1 MDAFIQKFCEKYSLP
16 IALSL
21 QLLDNMEKFTFH
33 KGDFLV
39 QEGGRNSN
47 FYIVSKGIW
56 RGHYLNDGVDVSVW
70 FASEGEAI
78 FSSWGY
84 VENTVSLVS
93 IEAMCDSE
101 LYGISKAKLEV
112 LYAGSVELA
121 NFGRRLFEQQFLGL
135 ESWMITGRSPR
146 AKERYLTLLEENPEL
161 LQYVPLKHI
170 ASYLWIT
177 PQSLSRIRAELG
189 KEKRPMTI
197 LAFTGLVL
205 SYGNALFSLLFLVW
219 FIFALMDGRKVG
231 IR

>member
-135 ESWMITGRSPR
+135 ESWMITGQG
-146 AKERYLTLLEENPEL
+146 AL
-161 LQYVPLKHI
+161 
-170 ASYLWIT
+170 SYFVGRESGTVAVCTSEVYRFLFMDYPT
-177 PQSLSRIRAELG
+177 VVKPYPCRTGE

>member
-1 MDAFIQKFCEKYSLP
+1 MDAFVQKFCEKYSLP
-16 IALSL
+16 ITASL
-21 QLLDNMEKFTFH
+21 QLLAKMEKLHFR

-39 QEGGRNSN
+39 QEGERNSN
-47 FYIVSKGIW
+47 FYIISKGIW

-84 VENTVSLVS
+84 IENTPSLVS

-101 LYGISKAKLEV
+101 LYGISRAKLESF
-112 LYAGSVELA
+112 YASSAELA

-135 ESWMITGRSPR
+135 ENWIISGGSPR

-177 PQSLSRIRAELG
+177 PQSLSRIRAGLG
-189 KEKRPMTI
+189 KKKKE
-197 LAFTGLVL
+197 
-205 SYGNALFSLLFLVW
+205 
-219 FIFALMDGRKVG
+219 
-231 IR
+231 

>member
-21 QLLDNMEKFTFH
+21 QLLDNMEKFTFR

-112 LYAGSVELA
+112 LYAGSVELD
-121 NFGRRLFEQQFLGL
+121 RE
-135 ESWMITGRSPR
+135 
-146 AKERYLTLLEENPEL
+146 
-161 LQYVPLKHI
+161 
-170 ASYLWIT
+170 
-177 PQSLSRIRAELG
+177 ELG
-189 KEKRPMTI
+189 PHDIKDAAGKVMDAIT
-197 LAFTGLVL
+197 
-205 SYGNALFSLLFLVW
+205 ALW
-219 FIFALMDGRKVG
+219 EDERACK
-231 IR
+231 

>member
-112 LYAGSVELA
+112 LYAESVELA
-121 NFGRRLFEQQFLGL
+121 NFGRRLFEQQLLGL
-135 ESWMITGRSPR
+135 ESWMIT
-146 AKERYLTLLEENPEL
+146 
-161 LQYVPLKHI
+161 
-170 ASYLWIT
+170 
-177 PQSLSRIRAELG
+177 
-189 KEKRPMTI
+189 
-197 LAFTGLVL
+197 
-205 SYGNALFSLLFLVW
+205 
-219 FIFALMDGRKVG
+219 
-231 IR
+231 

>member
-78 FSSWGY
+78 FRHGDMWKIQFRWFPSKRCVTVNFMVFRRQNSKYYMPDLLNWLILEDDCSS
-84 VENTVSLVS
+84 SS
-93 IEAMCDSE
+93 
-101 LYGISKAKLEV
+101 
-112 LYAGSVELA
+112 
-121 NFGRRLFEQQFLGL
+121 F
-135 ESWMITGRSPR
+135 
-146 AKERYLTLLEENPEL
+146 
-161 LQYVPLKHI
+161 
-170 ASYLWIT
+170 
-177 PQSLSRIRAELG
+177 
-189 KEKRPMTI
+189 
-197 LAFTGLVL
+197 
-205 SYGNALFSLLFLVW
+205 
-219 FIFALMDGRKVG
+219 
-231 IR
+231 

>member
-21 QLLDNMEKFTFH
+21 QLLDNMEKFTFR

-84 VENTVSLVS
+84 VENTAWFL
-93 IEAMCDSE
+93 
-101 LYGISKAKLEV
+101 SKRCVTVNFMVFRRQNSKYYMPNLLNWLILEDDC
-112 LYAGSVELA
+112 S
-121 NFGRRLFEQQFLGL
+121 NSSF
-135 ESWMITGRSPR
+135 
-146 AKERYLTLLEENPEL
+146 
-161 LQYVPLKHI
+161 
-170 ASYLWIT
+170 
-177 PQSLSRIRAELG
+177 
-189 KEKRPMTI
+189 
-197 LAFTGLVL
+197 
-205 SYGNALFSLLFLVW
+205 
-219 FIFALMDGRKVG
+219 
-231 IR
+231 

>member
-93 IEAMCDSE
+93 IERCVTVNFMVFRRQN
-101 LYGISKAKLEV
+101 SKYYMPDLLNWLILEDDC
-112 LYAGSVELA
+112 SSSS
-121 NFGRRLFEQQFLGL
+121 F
-135 ESWMITGRSPR
+135 
-146 AKERYLTLLEENPEL
+146 
-161 LQYVPLKHI
+161 
-170 ASYLWIT
+170 
-177 PQSLSRIRAELG
+177 
-189 KEKRPMTI
+189 
-197 LAFTGLVL
+197 
-205 SYGNALFSLLFLVW
+205 
-219 FIFALMDGRKVG
+219 
-231 IR
+231 

>member
-78 FSSWGY
+78 FSSWDMWKIQFRWFPSKRC
-84 VENTVSLVS
+84 VTVNFMVFRRQN
-93 IEAMCDSE
+93 
-101 LYGISKAKLEV
+101 SKYYMPDLLNWLILEDDC
-112 LYAGSVELA
+112 SSSS
-121 NFGRRLFEQQFLGL
+121 F
-135 ESWMITGRSPR
+135 
-146 AKERYLTLLEENPEL
+146 
-161 LQYVPLKHI
+161 
-170 ASYLWIT
+170 
-177 PQSLSRIRAELG
+177 
-189 KEKRPMTI
+189 
-197 LAFTGLVL
+197 
-205 SYGNALFSLLFLVW
+205 
-219 FIFALMDGRKVG
+219 
-231 IR
+231 

>member
-84 VENTVSLVS
+84 VENT
-93 IEAMCDSE
+93 
-101 LYGISKAKLEV
+101 
-112 LYAGSVELA
+112 
-121 NFGRRLFEQQFLGL
+121 
-135 ESWMITGRSPR
+135 
-146 AKERYLTLLEENPEL
+146 
-161 LQYVPLKHI
+161 
-170 ASYLWIT
+170 
-177 PQSLSRIRAELG
+177 
-189 KEKRPMTI
+189 
-197 LAFTGLVL
+197 
-205 SYGNALFSLLFLVW
+205 SLLFTLERDLILGQNCFTFSTRFLDFPVLW
-219 FIFALMDGRKVG
+219 KAFVSQKVC
-231 IR
+231 

>member
-101 LYGISKAKLEV
+101 LMVFRRQNSKYYMPDLLNWLILEDDC
-112 LYAGSVELA
+112 SSSS
-121 NFGRRLFEQQFLGL
+121 F
-135 ESWMITGRSPR
+135 
-146 AKERYLTLLEENPEL
+146 
-161 LQYVPLKHI
+161 
-170 ASYLWIT
+170 
-177 PQSLSRIRAELG
+177 
-189 KEKRPMTI
+189 
-197 LAFTGLVL
+197 
-205 SYGNALFSLLFLVW
+205 
-219 FIFALMDGRKVG
+219 
-231 IR
+231 

>member
-1 MDAFIQKFCEKYSLP
+1 MEVFVQKFCEKYSLP
-16 IALSL
+16 VTASL
-21 QLLDNMEKFTFH
+21 RLLDRMEKFTFR

-47 FYIVSKGIW
+47 FYIISKGIW

-84 VENTVSLVS
+84 IENTPSLVS

-101 LYGISKAKLEV
+101 LYGISKSELEAF
-112 LYAGSVELA
+112 YDSSTELA
-121 NFGRRLFEQQFLGL
+121 NFGRRLFEQQFLSL
-135 ESWMITGRSPR
+135 ENWIISGGSPR
-146 AKERYLTLLEENPEL
+146 AKERYLALLEENPEL

-170 ASYLWIT
+170 ASYLWVT

-189 KEKRPMTI
+189 RKKR
-197 LAFTGLVL
+197 
-205 SYGNALFSLLFLVW
+205 
-219 FIFALMDGRKVG
+219 DR
-231 IR
+231 

>member
-21 QLLDNMEKFTFH
+21 QLLDNMEKFTFR

-84 VENTVSLVS
+84 VEIQLRWFLSKRCVTVNFMVFRRQN
-93 IEAMCDSE
+93 
-101 LYGISKAKLEV
+101 SKYYMPNLLNWLILEDDC
-112 LYAGSVELA
+112 S
-121 NFGRRLFEQQFLGL
+121 NSSF
-135 ESWMITGRSPR
+135 
-146 AKERYLTLLEENPEL
+146 
-161 LQYVPLKHI
+161 
-170 ASYLWIT
+170 
-177 PQSLSRIRAELG
+177 
-189 KEKRPMTI
+189 
-197 LAFTGLVL
+197 
-205 SYGNALFSLLFLVW
+205 
-219 FIFALMDGRKVG
+219 
-231 IR
+231 

>member
-84 VENTVSLVS
+84 VENTQFRWFL
-93 IEAMCDSE
+93 
-101 LYGISKAKLEV
+101 SKRCVTVNFMVFRRQNSKYYMPDLLNWLILEDDC
-112 LYAGSVELA
+112 SSSS
-121 NFGRRLFEQQFLGL
+121 F
-135 ESWMITGRSPR
+135 
-146 AKERYLTLLEENPEL
+146 
-161 LQYVPLKHI
+161 
-170 ASYLWIT
+170 
-177 PQSLSRIRAELG
+177 
-189 KEKRPMTI
+189 
-197 LAFTGLVL
+197 
-205 SYGNALFSLLFLVW
+205 
-219 FIFALMDGRKVG
+219 
-231 IR
+231 

>member
-1 MDAFIQKFCEKYSLP
+1 MEVFVQKFCEKYSLP
-16 IALSL
+16 VAASL
-21 QLLDNMEKFTFH
+21 QLLERMEKFSFR

-47 FYIVSKGIW
+47 FYIISKGIW

-70 FASEGEAI
+70 FASEGEAM

-84 VENTVSLVS
+84 IENTPSLVS

-101 LYGISKAKLEV
+101 LYGISKSELEAF
-112 LYAGSVELA
+112 YDSSSELA
-121 NFGRRLFEQQFLGL
+121 NFGRRLFEQQFLSL
-135 ESWMITGRSPR
+135 ENWIISGGSPR

-170 ASYLWIT
+170 ASYLWVT

-189 KEKRPMTI
+189 RKKR
-197 LAFTGLVL
+197 
-205 SYGNALFSLLFLVW
+205 
-219 FIFALMDGRKVG
+219 DR
-231 IR
+231 

>member
-1 MDAFIQKFCEKYSLP
+1 MDAFVQKFCEKYSLP
-16 IALSL
+16 ITASL
-21 QLLDNMEKFTFH
+21 QLLAKMEKLHFR

-39 QEGGRNSN
+39 QEGERNSN
-47 FYIVSKGIW
+47 FYIISKGIW

-84 VENTVSLVS
+84 IENTLSLVS

-101 LYGISKAKLEV
+101 LYGISKAKLESF
-112 LYAGSVELA
+112 YASSAELA

-135 ESWMITGRSPR
+135 ENWIISGRSPR

-177 PQSLSRIRAELG
+177 PQSLSRIRAGLG
-189 KEKRPMTI
+189 KKKKE
-197 LAFTGLVL
+197 
-205 SYGNALFSLLFLVW
+205 
-219 FIFALMDGRKVG
+219 
-231 IR
+231 

>member
-21 QLLDNMEKFTFH
+21 QLLDNMEKFTFR

-39 QEGGRNSN
+39 QEGGRNAN

-84 VENTVSLVS
+84 VENTASLVS
-93 IEAMCDSE
+93 F
-101 LYGISKAKLEV
+101 EV
-112 LYAGSVELA
+112 LYAESVELA
-121 NFGRRLFEQQFLGL
+121 NFGRRLFEQQLLGL
-135 ESWMITGRSPR
+135 ESWMITGGSPR

-189 KEKRPMTI
+189 R
-197 LAFTGLVL
+197 
-205 SYGNALFSLLFLVW
+205 
-219 FIFALMDGRKVG
+219 RKKDQ
-231 IR
+231 

>member
-101 LYGISKAKLEV
+101 LLFRRQNSKYYMPDLLNWLILEDDC
-112 LYAGSVELA
+112 SSSS
-121 NFGRRLFEQQFLGL
+121 F
-135 ESWMITGRSPR
+135 
-146 AKERYLTLLEENPEL
+146 
-161 LQYVPLKHI
+161 
-170 ASYLWIT
+170 
-177 PQSLSRIRAELG
+177 
-189 KEKRPMTI
+189 
-197 LAFTGLVL
+197 
-205 SYGNALFSLLFLVW
+205 
-219 FIFALMDGRKVG
+219 
-231 IR
+231 